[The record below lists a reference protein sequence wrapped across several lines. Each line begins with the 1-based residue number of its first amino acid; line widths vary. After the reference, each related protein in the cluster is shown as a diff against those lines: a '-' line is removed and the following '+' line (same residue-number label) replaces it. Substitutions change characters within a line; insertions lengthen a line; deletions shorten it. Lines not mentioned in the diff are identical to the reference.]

1 MPFKVP
7 TFQSHQHALSKKKI
21 IIIIIIIIIITF
33 CDYNVHRSNLPN
45 FGLK

>member
-7 TFQSHQHALSKKKI
+7 TFQSHQHALSKK
-21 IIIIIIIIIITF
+21 IIIIIITF